1 MSNLAERI
9 GSVVFLVCT
18 GGYLALAAQLPS
30 DSPNLSDLG
39 PRVYPLLLGI
49 IATAISVFWVVQSY
63 RPRSKAASNAT
74 LESSEES
81 RSWWKIVALIVTAF
95 LFPLTI
101 EFAGFI
107 ITTSLVIFLLCNIIM
122 WKKPTSRQI
131 LISLAFAVVSAIA
144 LQLLFENVMAIYL
157 P

>member
-18 GGYLALAAQLPS
+18 GGYLALATQLPS

-63 RPRSKAASNAT
+63 RPRSQTGATAT
-74 LESSEES
+74 LEGSEES
-81 RSWWKIVALIVTAF
+81 RSWSKIVALIAVAF
-95 LFPLTI
+95 SFPLMLN
-101 EFAGFI
+101 FAGFI
-107 ITTSLVIFLLCNIIM
+107 PTTSIVIFFLSNIIM

-131 LISLAFAVVSAIA
+131 LISLAFAVVSAVV